1 MTIRTLL
8 LKQKIAGK
16 SSAQIAEDLGVT
28 QAMVSIYK
36 RHNYMPSLTTARTIY
51 AIYGEVVFPFSKE
64 AVSSSGYGHEFDTD
78 L

>member
-36 RHNYMPSLTTARTIY
+36 RHNYMPSLTTARIIY

>member
-1 MTIRTLL
+1 MTIKTLL

-36 RHNYMPSLTTARTIY
+36 RHNYMPSLATARVIY
-51 AIYGEVVFPFSKE
+51 NVYGEVIFPFSKE
-64 AVSSSGYGHEFDTD
+64 AVSSQGYGHEFDTNI
-78 L
+78 